1 MFRQAV
7 RSFSKSP
14 VAKADYSK
22 TIKNLKINA
31 DTKVIYQGFTGKQGT
46 FHAEQAIAY
55 GTQVVGGTNP
65 KKAGQTHL
73 DRPVFGSVKEAIRDA
88 GANATAIFVPPH
100 IAAAAIEEAIEA
112 EIELAVAITEG
123 IPQQDMVRVAQMLKT
138 QEKTRLVGPNCPGVI
153 SPDQC
158 KIGIMPSNIH
168 QRGRIGVI
176 SRSGTLTYEA
186 VAQTT
191 SVGLGQSLVIGMGG
205 DPFPGTN
212 YIDALTLF
220 LNDPE
225 TEGIIL
231 IGEIGGTAEEEA
243 SEFLKQHNLTRDV
256 PKPVVSF
263 IAGVSAPP
271 GKRMGHAGAIIAGG
285 KGDAKSKIAA
295 LESAGVIVEPS
306 PARLGHSLYGQ
317 FKDRGLL

>member
-1 MFRQAV
+1 MLSRQV
-7 RSFSKSP
+7 RSFSTTARASSY
-14 VAKADYSK
+14 AD
-22 TIKNLKINA
+22 TIKNLKVNA

-46 FHAEQAIAY
+46 FHAQQAIDY
-55 GTQVVGGTNP
+55 GTKVVGGTNP
-65 KKAGQTHL
+65 KKAGQLHL
-73 DRPVFGSVKEAIRDA
+73 GKPVFATVAEAMKA
-88 GANATAIFVPPH
+88 TGATATGIFVPPS

-112 EIELAVAITEG
+112 EIDLAVAITEG
-123 IPQQDMVRVAQMLKT
+123 IPQSDMLRIAQILKT
-138 QEKTRLVGPNCPGVI
+138 QSKTRLVGPNCPGLI
-153 SPDQC
+153 APDQC
-158 KIGIMPSNIH
+158 KIGIMPSSIH
-168 QRGRIGVI
+168 QRGRIGVV

-191 SVGLGQSLVIGMGG
+191 KVGLGQSLVIGMGG

-212 YIDALTLF
+212 FIDALTLF

-243 SEFLKQHNLTRDV
+243 AEFLKQHNLTRAV

-271 GKRMGHAGAIIAGG
+271 GRRMGHAGAIVAGG

-295 LESAGVIVEPS
+295 LQAAGVVVEPS
-306 PARLGHSLYGQ
+306 PARLGNALYKE
-317 FKDRGLL
+317 FETRGLL